1 MAKINRKQ
9 YAPFRFREIARREIL
24 LEKRAFLDL
33 VKAGWYIETA
43 PCVDGMC
50 QGGTVAKVIRDKYG
64 IPVCFKTD
72 GSDDTDWISADRVMF
87 FEPKDE
93 WVADCWDY
101 MTEEEY
107 GAFDDEAPE
116 GGGG

>member
-9 YAPFRFREIARREIL
+9 YSPFRFREIARREIL

-33 VKAGWYIETA
+33 VKTGWYIETA
-43 PCVDGMC
+43 PCVDGVC
-50 QGGTVAKVIRDKYG
+50 QGGTVAQVIRDRYG
-64 IPVCFKTD
+64 IPVCFKTE
-72 GSDDTDWISADRVMF
+72 SEDDADWISADRVMF

-93 WVADCWDY
+93 WVNDCWDY

-107 GAFDDEAPE
+107 GECDSGMSEEA
-116 GGGG
+116 GG